1 MLYMSLRNLKVM
13 NPIMPVM
20 SESVNSVSGVAPAPS
35 PRVCILTRKRLSY
48 NTRVFRQAKTLT
60 EAGYNV
66 MIIAV
71 AEAGLPAYEETAYYR
86 LHRIQLTPHT
96 FRRLKRIRAVI
107 FRRLKRVR
115 VVTFRRLKRIRAVI
129 FRRSKRARVVTF
141 RRLKRIRAVIFR
153 RLKRVRAAIFR
164 PLKKVRVFIFRR
176 SKKVR
181 VAIFRWLTLLIP
193 EKIRERLKRP
203 VYSILAAIGI
213 FARTTCSGL
222 ASVLAVTALVS
233 KFLPLPRLVRDIRGG
248 ANDVKVWWCQQTS
261 YFSLRLRTFMINLDF
276 FVKSLSIV
284 RQNPAHIYHVHDSY
298 PLLVA
303 YVASKLHGAKLV
315 YDAVEFG
322 PDRVRPAGQPVSRL
336 WGKIEAYIVRK
347 ADAVLATGESLA
359 SSIAQTYKI
368 SKPTVV
374 MNSREYKQVYPTHTL
389 SSQLRLDGK
398 KIVLYMGA
406 ITKNYGLEQLV
417 LAAPWI
423 QNAVIVI
430 MGPVTWKNFDSEL
443 RALVK
448 KTGVQDRVFIL
459 KPVGR
464 EQVSSYVSSAHLG
477 VIPIQKHYLNQ
488 VYALPN
494 KLFDYIMARIPIA
507 ASDVHDIRQIVEM
520 HQIGRIFDERDPK
533 SIASVIN
540 QLLSDDIVYRRMKA
554 NLNQCAKVY
563 CWEREATKLTQVY
576 ANLKVTA

>member
-1 MLYMSLRNLKVM
+1 
-13 NPIMPVM
+13 
-20 SESVNSVSGVAPAPS
+20 
-35 PRVCILTRKRLSY
+35 
-48 NTRVFRQAKTLT
+48 
-60 EAGYNV
+60 

-86 LHRIQLTPHT
+86 LYRIQLTPHT
-96 FRRLKRIRAVI
+96 FRRLKRARAVT

-115 VVTFRRLKRIRAVI
+115 AVTFRRLKRV
-129 FRRSKRARVVTF
+129 
-141 RRLKRIRAVIFR
+141 RAVIFR
-153 RLKRVRAAIFR
+153 RLKRVRAVTFRRLKRVRAVIFR
-164 PLKKVRVFIFRR
+164 PLKRVRAVTFRRLKRVRAVTFRPLKRVRAVIFRPLKR
-176 SKKVR
+176 VR
-181 VAIFRWLTLLIP
+181 AVITRRLTLLIP
-193 EKIRERLKRP
+193 EKIRERLTRP

-213 FARTTCSGL
+213 FARTTRSGL

-233 KFLPLPRLVRDIRGG
+233 KFLPLPRLVRGVRGG
-248 ANDVKVWWCQQTS
+248 ANNVKVWWYQQTS
-261 YFSLRLRTFMINLDF
+261 YFSLRLRTFTINLDF
-276 FVKSLSIV
+276 FVKSFSII
-284 RQNPAHIYHVHDSY
+284 RRNPAHIYHAHDSY

-303 YVASKLHGAKLV
+303 YVAAKLHRARLV

-322 PDRVRPAGQPVSRL
+322 PDRVRPAGQPASRL
-336 WGKIEAYIVRK
+336 WGKIEAYIVRR

-374 MNSREYKQVYPTHTL
+374 MNCREYKQVYPTHTL
-389 SSQLRLDGK
+389 SSRLRLDGK

-459 KPVGR
+459 EPVGR
-464 EQVSSYVSSAHLG
+464 EQVISYVSSAHLG
-477 VIPIQKHYLNQ
+477 VIPIQKYYLNQ
-488 VYALPN
+488 VYSLPN
-494 KLFDYIMARIPIA
+494 KLFDCIMARIPVATGDI
-507 ASDVHDIRQIVEM
+507 HDIRQIVEM

-540 QLLSDDIVYRRMKA
+540 QLLSDDIVYRKMKA

-563 CWEREATKLTQVY
+563 CWENEEKKFLQVY